1 MLIKPTHSLQERLLL
16 RKPLDLHTQI
26 APNRKTMHYARE
38 EVDLIGLL
46 CLKEDYLALVAFL
59 GGEDLVCFCRG
70 DGEGA
75 GDGGEF
81 GFFDEAVSSTIN

>member
-1 MLIKPTHSLQERLLL
+1 MLIKPIHSLQESLLL
-16 RKPLDLHTQI
+16 RKFLDLHIQI
-26 APNRKTMHYARE
+26 TSNRETMHHTRE

-46 CLKEDYLALVAFL
+46 CFNEDCLALVAFL
-59 GGEDLVCFCRG
+59 GGEDLVCFCGG

-81 GFFDEAVSSTIN
+81 GFFDEAVLSTIN